1 MDNRVRVLI
10 KKPIVQVVLRGGTC
24 WHPQCLNEAQKP
36 GGSPWRGRT
45 EETLSYVWKRGT
57 SCRFCGGKTAKSVAK
72 KAGTLPGSWNP
83 QWRDPELYD

>member
-1 MDNRVRVLI
+1 MI
-10 KKPIVQVVLRGGTC
+10 KMTQKPIVQVTLRGGTK
-24 WHPQCLNEAQKP
+24 WHSLCLNEATKQID
-36 GGSPWRGRT
+36 SPWRGKL

-57 SCRFCGGKTAKSVAK
+57 KCRFCGGKTAKPVTG